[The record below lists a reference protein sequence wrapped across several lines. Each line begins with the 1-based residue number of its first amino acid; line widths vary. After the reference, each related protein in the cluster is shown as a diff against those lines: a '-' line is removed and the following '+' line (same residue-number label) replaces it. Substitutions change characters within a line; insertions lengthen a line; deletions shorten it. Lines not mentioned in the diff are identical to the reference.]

1 MCGCVGVCVC
11 VHLWTTRVSVW
22 VGVRVAVTQ
31 TWAAS
36 KRLAGMSDDRQMAE
50 AGYGVGSCRSDCRMH
65 CLADRVLFQLST
77 KYRICD
83 TKFIIRVTYTRTW

>member
-1 MCGCVGVCVC
+1 MCGRVVDVMCMRREDYGESECECVDVWVGVC

-36 KRLAGMSDDRQMAE
+36 
-50 AGYGVGSCRSDCRMH
+50 
-65 CLADRVLFQLST
+65 
-77 KYRICD
+77 
-83 TKFIIRVTYTRTW
+83 